1 MTSSPKH
8 SNRSAR
14 AAFITALVLVAPAA
28 LAAHFTGTGQDSAIG
43 VHDGRY
49 VAGGKTYGTLDAL
62 EAAVRASHPATLLIV
77 SCTPAATRSWLEA
90 VPRFEDLP
98 MHPGRV
104 GRIVVRMQRADAGRR
119 VDGLRARGPRARRR
133 AVLDATHALARN

>member
-8 SNRSAR
+8 SSRSGR
-14 AAFITALVLVAPAA
+14 GAFFTALVLLAPAA
-28 LAAHFTGTGQDSAIG
+28 LAAHFTGTGQDGAIG

-98 MHPGRV
+98 MHLDVSDGSSSACSGPMPV
-104 GRIVVRMQRADAGRR
+104 GASTGSAPADLAPAVEKYWTRRM
-119 VDGLRARGPRARRR
+119 P
-133 AVLDATHALARN
+133 

>member
-8 SNRSAR
+8 SNRSGR
-14 AAFITALVLVAPAA
+14 AAFFTALVLIAPSAV
-28 LAAHFTGTGQDSAIG
+28 AAHFTGTGPDSAIG

-49 VAGGKTYGTLDAL
+49 IAGGKTYGTLDAL
-62 EAAVRASHPATLLIV
+62 EAAVRASRPASLLIV

-98 MHPGRV
+98 MHLDVSDGSSSSCSATMPV
-104 GRIVVRMQRADAGRR
+104 GASTGLAPADLAPAVEQYWTRRM
-119 VDGLRARGPRARRR
+119 P
-133 AVLDATHALARN
+133 